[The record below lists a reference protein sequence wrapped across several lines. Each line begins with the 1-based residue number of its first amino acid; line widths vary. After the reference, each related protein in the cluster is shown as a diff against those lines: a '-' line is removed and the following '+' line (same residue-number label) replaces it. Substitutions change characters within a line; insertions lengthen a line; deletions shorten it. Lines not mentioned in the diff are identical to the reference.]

1 MSHGSTK
8 PSANT
13 LQNRLNVWAAIS
25 LPNRFI
31 AKDGIAK
38 PVITPTGTVDAS
50 FLRSPLFVAGQNL
63 YVVRLTFID
72 RLPKIQPQW
81 ITVGRF
87 GYTIFSR
94 RLVPIW
100 KEDGDVFTG
109 GELAEGSI
117 VRLAIE
123 PYEPLPLLKEV
134 MVQSAKQAFIFADHV
149 SGQTIA
155 VSKASFFQFHF

>member
-1 MSHGSTK
+1 MSQGSTRL
-8 PSANT
+8 SANT
-13 LQNRLNVWAAIS
+13 LQDRVNTGVAIS
-25 LPNRFI
+25 PPNRSIGEGEI
-31 AKDGIAK
+31 AKTF
-38 PVITPTGTVDAS
+38 VTPAGTVDAS
-50 FLRSPLFVAGQNL
+50 FLRSPLFIAGQNL

-87 GYTIFSR
+87 GYTIFPR

-109 GELAEGSI
+109 GELAEGSV

-123 PYEPLPLLKEV
+123 LYEPLPLLKEV
-134 MVQSAKQAFIFADHV
+134 MVQSAKQNFIFADHV
-149 SGQTIA
+149 SG
-155 VSKASFFQFHF
+155 